1 MAFELKKTRGV
12 GWSRVIAGISGALVL
27 MLAGTSATYGQ
38 AATCNGFISL
48 EYPFA
53 PDLDPGQQRVRLRLT
68 TGSIATGT
76 KLTVNEI
83 AFWFDCRNKGCSG
96 NSLANCNTNAD
107 CPGVQTCVTFGTTCI
122 DDGNIITYA
131 DDLTTTCATTWSETV
146 QTNRILLE
154 ANPPLDLPPMSAG
167 CTIEFTVHKM
177 QAFSNDTTPL
187 IVEQVGSF
195 MDAQCNNGIA
205 SSNAQSGSLS
215 VLRELL
221 PPEPVPAASMTLLA
235 VVTVLL
241 STWAFARLRRR
252 RLRVIP
258 AGVAARRKT
267 RKS

>member
-1 MAFELKKTRGV
+1 MAFGLEKARGV
-12 GWSRVIAGISGALVL
+12 GWSRVIAGISGAVVL
-27 MLAGTSATYGQ
+27 MLGGTSATYSQ

-53 PDLDPGQQRVRLRLT
+53 PDLGPNLQRVRLRLT

-96 NSLANCNTNAD
+96 NAFANCNTNAD
-107 CPGVQTCVTFGTTCI
+107 CPAAQTCVTFGNTCI

-167 CTIEFTVHKM
+167 CIIEFTVQKM

-187 IVEQVGSF
+187 VVEQVASF
-195 MDAQCNNGIA
+195 MDADCDNGIS
-205 SSNAQSGSLS
+205 SSNAQGGSLS
-215 VLRELL
+215 ILREIL
-221 PPEPVPAASMTLLA
+221 PPQPVPAASITLLA
-235 VVTVLL
+235 AVTVLL
-241 STWAFARLRRR
+241 SIWAFARLRRR
-252 RLRVIP
+252 RLTVIP
-258 AGVAARRKT
+258 AGAATRREGQA
-267 RKS
+267 